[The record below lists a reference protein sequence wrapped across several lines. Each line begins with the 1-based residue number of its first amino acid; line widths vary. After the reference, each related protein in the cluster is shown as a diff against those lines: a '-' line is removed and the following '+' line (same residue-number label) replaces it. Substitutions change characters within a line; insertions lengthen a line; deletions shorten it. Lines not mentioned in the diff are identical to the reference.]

1 LLPQLAST
9 IKKKK
14 SKKLSRSCQK
24 KVQKTSKVFTKLTK
38 IVKNCQKVVK
48 ICQKSCQKVQKVVKN
63 FVTPGKNPNINNG
76 AIVEKMQWCV
86 EKNKKPMVQ

>member
-1 LLPQLAST
+1 
-9 IKKKK
+9 
-14 SKKLSRSCQK
+14 LS
-24 KVQKTSKVFTKLTK
+24 K

-48 ICQKSCQKVQKVVKN
+48 ICQKSCQKVQKIVKN
-63 FVTPGKNPNINNG
+63 FGTPGKTPNIG